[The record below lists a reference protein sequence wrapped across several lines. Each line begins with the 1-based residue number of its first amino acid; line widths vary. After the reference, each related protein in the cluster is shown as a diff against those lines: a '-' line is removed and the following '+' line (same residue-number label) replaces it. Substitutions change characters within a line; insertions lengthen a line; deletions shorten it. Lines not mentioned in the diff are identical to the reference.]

1 MILIGYILR
10 KTHTISS
17 RLEKDLGA
25 FLMRVILPF
34 SILRSAN
41 TTFDP
46 GMSLNLAHAALFA
59 VAFYAFAIAAL
70 ILIMRFTK
78 LQETT
83 KKIFVTLGTFQN
95 VGFLGFPITE
105 ELYGPT
111 GLIYTVIFNLVF
123 QFFFL
128 GFAQTYISGKRQN
141 VVRSILTDPGIVA
154 SFLAIPLFVSPV
166 KLPNVIA
173 DCFQLMGSMMTPIS
187 LLIIG
192 CRMTS
197 IRFLS
202 LFTDGLAWILTAVRL
217 AVLPTIAA
225 LVLKPLRLDP
235 TLIVVL
241 IMVCGLPSGAMNV
254 ILANEYDCD
263 VNLASKTVAL
273 STFIMLGSLPALMT
287 LAR

>member
-1 MILIGYILR
+1 
-10 KTHTISS
+10 
-17 RLEKDLGA
+17 
-25 FLMRVILPF
+25 MRVILPF

-70 ILIMRFTK
+70 ILIMCFTK

-128 GFAQTYISGKRQN
+128 GFAHSVDRKS
-141 VVRSILTDPGIVA
+141 VV
-154 SFLAIPLFVSPV
+154 
-166 KLPNVIA
+166 
-173 DCFQLMGSMMTPIS
+173 
-187 LLIIG
+187 
-192 CRMTS
+192 
-197 IRFLS
+197 
-202 LFTDGLAWILTAVRL
+202 
-217 AVLPTIAA
+217 
-225 LVLKPLRLDP
+225 
-235 TLIVVL
+235 
-241 IMVCGLPSGAMNV
+241 
-254 ILANEYDCD
+254 
-263 VNLASKTVAL
+263 
-273 STFIMLGSLPALMT
+273 
-287 LAR
+287 